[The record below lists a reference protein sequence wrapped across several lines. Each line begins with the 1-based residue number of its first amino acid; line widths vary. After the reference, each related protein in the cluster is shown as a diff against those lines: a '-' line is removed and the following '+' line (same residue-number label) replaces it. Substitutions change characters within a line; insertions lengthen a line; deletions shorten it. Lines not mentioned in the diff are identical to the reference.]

1 MNRKLET
8 LLCSTDISKPPV
20 SIPVDEIMAYC
31 SKADSVDPEEALRY
45 LAEMYIDNCG
55 VSIGLRSFADY
66 CSVYWIHRLMHDENT
81 TFTAKYG
88 DAQTL
93 PELLPFLSS
102 EYTEEIDS
110 YDIMFM
116 SDEAL
121 RDILID
127 ELHDDHDEKT
137 KIILCAGIC
146 DFLLK
151 ISNS

>member
-1 MNRKLET
+1 M
-8 LLCSTDISKPPV
+8 
-20 SIPVDEIMAYC
+20 SIPLSEIISY
-31 SKADSVDPEEALRY
+31 SNKADSVEPEDALRY
-45 LAEMYIDNCG
+45 LAGMYIDNCG

-81 TFTAKYG
+81 PFTAKYG

-102 EYTEEIDS
+102 EYTKEIDN
-110 YDIMFM
+110 YDITFM
-116 SDEAL
+116 SDIDL

-127 ELHDDHDEKT
+127 ELNEAPDEKT

-146 DFLLK
+146 DILPK

>member
-1 MNRKLET
+1 MNRKAEAI
-8 LLCSTDISKPPV
+8 LCRTDISEM
-20 SIPVDEIMAYC
+20 SIPLSEIISY
-31 SKADSVDPEEALRY
+31 SNKADSVEPEDALRY
-45 LAEMYIDNCG
+45 LAGMYIDNCG

-81 TFTAKYG
+81 PFTAKYG

-102 EYTEEIDS
+102 EYTKEIDN
-110 YDIMFM
+110 YDITFM
-116 SDEAL
+116 SDIDL

-127 ELHDDHDEKT
+127 ELNEAPDEKT

-146 DFLLK
+146 DILPK